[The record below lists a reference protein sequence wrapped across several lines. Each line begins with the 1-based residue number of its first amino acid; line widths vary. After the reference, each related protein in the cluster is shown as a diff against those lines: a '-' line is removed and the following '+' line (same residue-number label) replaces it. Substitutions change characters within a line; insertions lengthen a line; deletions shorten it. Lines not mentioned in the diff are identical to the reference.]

1 MCHIEDPYDFW
12 ENNND
17 ADLLKSLNQASNFS
31 GLDMIWLE
39 KELGCKI
46 PKDLNPLTTLRK
58 WRHDYLFDA
67 FLHLHWIQK
76 KTSFILQEVMK
87 NFTETSEEGCRD
99 IILLDGCGQLMFG
112 ETHAM
117 LEIPSNDSFDFLVGI
132 DNPASGQFAI

>member
-1 MCHIEDPYDFW
+1 MQKRGKKVLEEVFGSKRYNLLTENGWLPGSTSLRSVAVEMCHIEDPYDFW

-76 KTSFILQEVMK
+76 KKRTSGRSYK
-87 NFTETSEEGCRD
+87 RRR
-99 IILLDGCGQLMFG
+99 
-112 ETHAM
+112 
-117 LEIPSNDSFDFLVGI
+117 SNS
-132 DNPASGQFAI
+132 